1 MKYRIKEEIIGKV
14 SYFSIQYKNFGFWFE
29 LDDNQYYN
37 TLDEAL
43 QKVEQVKEYQGP
55 VIKYHEVD

>member
-14 SYFSIQYKNFGFWFE
+14 SYFSIQYKNFGIWFE
-29 LDDNQYYN
+29 LDDNPYYN

-55 VIKYHEVD
+55 KIKYHKVN